1 MLTPDFASRIDEA
14 GYIEANH
21 PAHFAAE
28 ARRLA
33 EIAVAEAARWRERI
47 NDDPAA
53 AAHAIANP
61 PAGTPPVHL
70 DFNGAVANGLA
81 GSWKQAEELLA
92 AFTRRAGDHPGLEDL
107 DRQAKKLIQRLGTP
121 EFTVLV
127 ESWIAKRRANL
138 KLGEPPVSLPSP
150 GTSVAEAGAAPTRA
164 PKR

>member
-1 MLTPDFASRIDEA
+1 MKQATSRPTTRPISPLRHGASRRSPWRKQHA
-14 GYIEANH
+14 GVNASTTT
-21 PAHFAAE
+21 PPP
-28 ARRLA
+28 RRMRSLT
-33 EIAVAEAARWRERI
+33 
-47 NDDPAA
+47 
-53 AAHAIANP
+53 